1 MPPAP
6 GVHEMKGSR
15 SRAIVRFLLPLLVGV
30 VFVGT
35 AFTPVNAGDLG
46 VGGTITQANMDAVR
60 EYLPPSVQKM
70 LLLGMTITVGE
81 TRSCPWPKSF
91 VEATEKYASQVQLAE
106 NYKSLRGYIAG
117 LPFPTIDSNDP
128 AAAWKIMWNHE
139 HKPAYSDDVRTE
151 WIVENQDDRG
161 FVEKMLSSEVWRR
174 LKWEGRIV
182 NDPHPVIPHSPP
194 MRYTEQWGPIQTP
207 FDLVGTSFLLHR
219 FEEAERSD
227 DSWLYLPQLRRVRRY
242 STSDRSGTLF
252 GSDIDQDSIWGFN
265 SKPEWWDFRLLGE
278 KEILVPMHV
287 EQYGTFDIWC
297 AKDGTKAWL
306 PCVKWERR
314 KVWLIEG
321 KPTLLPVYAFSKRHL
336 WVDKEAYN
344 VTTSEMFDKADE
356 LWKVWQNVFWCTR
369 SVRPDRTYP
378 DERLFTPAV
387 AMIDFQLSH
396 ASRITPPGPAN
407 PMRHDWMF
415 EAGERSLNV
424 PEYYTVASIIAESR

>member
-1 MPPAP
+1 
-6 GVHEMKGSR
+6 MKIAAALLSIVSR
-15 SRAIVRFLLPLLVGV
+15 RFALTLVSLALVGALPHASSAADV
-30 VFVGT
+30 AVGSKI
-35 AFTPVNAGDLG
+35 DK
-46 VGGTITQANMDAVR
+46 INMDQSR
-60 EYLPPSVQKM
+60 ELLPPSVQQM
-70 LLLGMTITVGE
+70 LELGMTIEVGE
-81 TRSCPWPKSF
+81 HSSCPWPKAF
-91 VEATEKYASQVQLAE
+91 IEATERYAKQVEIADD
-106 NYKSLRGYIAG
+106 YKSIKNYISG
-117 LPFPTIDSNDP
+117 MPFPTIDPNDP
-128 AAAWKIMWNHE
+128 AAAWKVMWNHE
-139 HKPAYSDDVRTE
+139 HKPAFSDDVRTE
-151 WIVENQDDRG
+151 WIVENQDNRG

-182 NDPHPVIPHSPP
+182 NDPRPVIPHSPP

-219 FEEAERSD
+219 FEEASRSD

-278 KEILVPMHV
+278 KEILVPMHA
-287 EQYGTFDIWC
+287 ERYGTFDVWC
-297 AKDGTKAWL
+297 GAEGTKAWV
-306 PCVKWERR
+306 PCVKWEKR

-336 WVDKEAYN
+336 WVDQEVYN
-344 VTTSEMFDKADE
+344 VSTSEMFDKADE
-356 LWKVWQNVFWCTR
+356 LWKVWQNVFWCTEG
-369 SVRPDRTYP
+369 VRPDRMYP
-378 DERLFTPAV
+378 DKRLFTPAV

-415 EAGERSLNV
+415 ETGERSLNK
-424 PEYYTVASIIAESR
+424 PEYYTVASIIAEAR